1 VNAPLLLSLAL
12 AAATPAP
19 AVPPAPSAPKPER
32 RVVDRVAATVNGEV
46 ITLTDLAR
54 RAGTEWDRA
63 ERLPAGAEREKAR
76 AAALRRAFDL
86 VLADKLFEAQAKELE
101 LEASDAQVDAAIG
114 DIKKR
119 NGFDDAQLDA
129 ALREQGID
137 RATFRGQIKREL
149 QTYSLLQYKVRS
161 KVKLTDEDLKAYYQ
175 SHPKEF
181 AGETEIHVRHIF
193 LPLPGDASEGE
204 VARVTAEGQKVLQ
217 RLRTGEDFAAVAKEV
232 SKAPTAVEGGDLGWL
247 KRGSIQK
254 SLEDAAFALK
264 DGQLSGL
271 VRAGPGLHI
280 LRVEERRLGGAKSF
294 EQAKEEIR
302 ERLLNE
308 QGERYRD
315 QYLAELRKDAMIDLK
330 LPELKTP

>member
-12 AAATPAP
+12 AAATPA
-19 AVPPAPSAPKPER
+19 APTASPAPKPDR
-32 RVVDRVAATVNGEV
+32 RTVDRVAATVNGEV
-46 ITLTDLAR
+46 ITLSDLTR
-54 RAGTEWDRA
+54 RAGGEWERA

-101 LEASDAQVDAAIG
+101 LEASDAQIDAAIS

-137 RATFRGQIKREL
+137 RATFRGQIRREL
-149 QTYSLLQYKVRS
+149 QTYSLLQYKVRN

-193 LPLPGDASEGE
+193 LPLPADAPEAE
-204 VARVTAEGQKVLQ
+204 VARVTTDGQKVLQ

-232 SKAPTAVEGGDLGWL
+232 SKAPTATEGGDLGWL

-302 ERLLNE
+302 ERLLSE

-330 LPELKTP
+330 LPELKAP